1 MRIAVYGAGGVGGYF
16 GARLAAAGNDVVFIA
31 RGAHGAAMAAQGLQ
45 VKSQLGDLTL
55 EKVTVSDR
63 PMDLAPID
71 LVMLCVKLYDL
82 DDAAAALRPALSK
95 DALVIP
101 FQNGVDSEE
110 RLSAVLGADRVA
122 AGIAYISA
130 TVAEPGVI
138 AHHNSS
144 CTLVVGP
151 QDEAQAAGQAERL
164 QAFVAAGKAAGF
176 STVYREDMTRA
187 LWEKFVLLAPFA
199 TVTALSRQ
207 PAGVIREDA
216 DMLALFAAA
225 VQEAVDVGRAAAVDL
240 DDEIAERCV
249 SGMKALPPHMK
260 ASMCHDLEAGRR
272 LELEG
277 LTGAVM
283 RLGERHGVDTP
294 VHRTAYAALK
304 PYRDGS

>member
-1 MRIAVYGAGGVGGYF
+1 MRIAGYGAGGVGGYF

-176 STVYREDMTRA
+176 SAVYREDMTRA

>member
-1 MRIAVYGAGGVGGYF
+1 M
-16 GARLAAAGNDVVFIA
+16 
-31 RGAHGAAMAAQGLQ
+31 
-45 VKSQLGDLTL
+45 T
-55 EKVTVSDR
+55 
-63 PMDLAPID
+63 
-71 LVMLCVKLYDL
+71 
-82 DDAAAALRPALSK
+82 
-95 DALVIP
+95 
-101 FQNGVDSEE
+101 
-110 RLSAVLGADRVA
+110 
-122 AGIAYISA
+122 SA
-130 TVAEPGVI
+130 TD
-138 AHHNSS
+138 
-144 CTLVVGP
+144 GP
-151 QDEAQAAGQAERL
+151 AR
-164 QAFVAAGKAAGF
+164 KA
-176 STVYREDMTRA
+176 
-187 LWEKFVLLAPFA
+187 
-199 TVTALSRQ
+199 ALSRQ

>member
-164 QAFVAAGKAAGF
+164 QAFVAAGKAADF
-176 STVYREDMTRA
+176 SAVYREDMTRA

>member
-1 MRIAVYGAGGVGGYF
+1 MRIAVHGAGGVGGYF
-16 GARLAAAGNDVVFIA
+16 GARLAAAGNDVVFVA
-31 RGAHGAAMAAQGLQ
+31 RGAHGAAMARDGLR
-45 VKSQLGDLTL
+45 VASGLGDLHL

-63 PMDLAPID
+63 PMDLAPLD

-82 DDAAAALRPALSK
+82 DRAVEALRPALAK

-101 FQNGVDSEE
+101 FQNGVESGA
-110 RLSAVLGADRVA
+110 RLADALGADRVA

-130 TVAEPGVI
+130 TVAEPGAI
-138 AHHNSS
+138 AHHNTS

-151 QDEAQAAGQAERL
+151 QAPGQEERL
-164 QAFVAAGKAAGF
+164 KAFCAAGKDAGL
-176 STVYREDMTRA
+176 TMVYRDDMTRA

-199 TVTALSRQ
+199 TVTSLSRQ

-216 DMLALFAAA
+216 DLLALFRAA
-225 VQEAVDVGRAAAVDL
+225 VEEAVAVGRAAMVEL
-240 DDEIAERCV
+240 DDEIADRCV
-249 SGMKALPPHMK
+249 AGMQALPAHMK

-283 RLGERHGVDTP
+283 RLGEKHGVDTP

-304 PYRDGS
+304 PWRDGTAAG

>member
-1 MRIAVYGAGGVGGYF
+1 MPF

-176 STVYREDMTRA
+176 SAVYREDMTRA